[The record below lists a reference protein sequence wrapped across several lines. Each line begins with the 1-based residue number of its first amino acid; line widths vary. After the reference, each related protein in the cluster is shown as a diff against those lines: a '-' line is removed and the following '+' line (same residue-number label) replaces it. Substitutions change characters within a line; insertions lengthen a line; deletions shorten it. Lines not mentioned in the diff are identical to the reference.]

1 MDEMIIIL
9 EIWVEYYITK
19 KREFINSWF
28 IEIGEITIGV
38 KLLCMLVISFVLL
51 YRLLSFFESFRLWRD
66 LKRAELD
73 EEAILWSFG

>member
-28 IEIGEITIGV
+28 IETGEITIGV
-38 KLLCMLVISFVLL
+38 KVLCMLVISSVLL
-51 YRLLSFFESFRLWRD
+51 YSLFS
-66 LKRAELD
+66 
-73 EEAILWSFG
+73 